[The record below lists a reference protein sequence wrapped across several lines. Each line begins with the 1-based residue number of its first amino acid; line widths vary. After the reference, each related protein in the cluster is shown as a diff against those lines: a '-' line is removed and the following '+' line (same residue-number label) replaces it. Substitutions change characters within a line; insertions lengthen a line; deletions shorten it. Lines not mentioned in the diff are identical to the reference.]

1 MKRLWFIAIGMFV
14 PLLVNAANV
23 AIPPQPL
30 GASLQDLA
38 KQSGIQ
44 IIFFSKVV
52 EGRQAPAL
60 NGTFTPEAALDKLLA
75 GTDLTYHSL
84 NDRTIEVALRPPA
97 TGVPWVPLPGPKP
110 DTDAEAGPDAPI
122 AEVEVTAER
131 ANLTELRAEIG
142 KLERQFYSAYNRAN
156 TDRRYDVIVCYSI
169 TITGSHVDRRECRP
183 AGLTVVPWL
192 ALAGEV
198 RSVAAASVAIQT
210 PTDSRELRAYQ
221 KNMVEVVSKHPELLQ
236 LIKQRNQLVER
247 YRAALQERE
256 NRDFFGRR

>member
-1 MKRLWFIAIGMFV
+1 
-14 PLLVNAANV
+14 
-23 AIPPQPL
+23 
-30 GASLQDLA
+30 
-38 KQSGIQ
+38 
-44 IIFFSKVV
+44 VV

-84 NDRTIEVALRPPA
+84 NDRTIEVALRPPV

-122 AEVEVTAER
+122 AEVEITAER
-131 ANLTELRAEIG
+131 ANLAEMRAEIVR
-142 KLERQFYSAYNRAN
+142 LERQFYAGYNSVN
-156 TDRRYDVIVCYSI
+156 TDRRYDVILCQSI
-169 TITGSHVDRRECRP
+169 TLTGSHVERRFCAP
-183 AGLTVVPWL
+183 AALT
-192 ALAGEV
+192 G
-198 RSVAAASVAIQT
+198 RGMIVAPYLSNPPAVIEIET
-210 PTDSRELRAYQ
+210 PTNLRAYQ